1 MTMPGSN
8 FNLSTVDGQQAA
20 TAVAKTKED
29 DGVAQAVTATMHQEQ
44 KALIAVVAA
53 AHRTL
58 DEAWAHERATTL
70 AWEKEKTI
78 DRHLE
83 Q

>member
-1 MTMPGSN
+1 MTMPDSN
-8 FNLSTVDGQQAA
+8 FNLSTVDGQQVA
-20 TAVAKTKED
+20 TAVAKMKED
-29 DGVAQAVTATMHQEQ
+29 DTAAQAVAATMHQEQ

-58 DEAWAHERATTL
+58 DEAWAHEHATAL

-78 DRHLE
+78 SHHLE